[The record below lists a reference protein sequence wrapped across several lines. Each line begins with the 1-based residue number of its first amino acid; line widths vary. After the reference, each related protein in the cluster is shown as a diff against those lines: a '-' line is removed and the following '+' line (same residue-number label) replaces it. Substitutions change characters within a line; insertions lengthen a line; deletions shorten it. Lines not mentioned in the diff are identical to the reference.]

1 MAGEDSPVGG
11 LAERYATALLDLA
24 DQAKKLDAV
33 ADDLRGLKG
42 LIEESADLRELLR
55 SPLYDRDEQT
65 SAMAELLKKA
75 GADDL
80 TRRFVLVV
88 AENRRLFALPR
99 MIDGYLE
106 ELARRRGE
114 VTARVTAARELDK
127 EQIDTLRKAID
138 KVVGGKAK
146 IDVKID
152 PALLGGLVVRVGS
165 RMIDGSIKGKLDRL
179 QVAMKGAQ

>member
-11 LAERYATALLDLA
+11 LAERYATALIDLA

-33 ADDLRGLKG
+33 AEDLRGIKG
-42 LIEESADLRELLR
+42 LIEESEDLRTMLR
-55 SPLYDRDEQT
+55 SPLYDRDEQRD
-65 SAMAELLKKA
+65 AMGAILEKA
-75 GADDL
+75 GVDDL
-80 TRRFVLVV
+80 TRRFILVV
-88 AENRRLFALPR
+88 ADNRRLFALPR

-114 VTARVTAARELDK
+114 VTAQVTSARKLDK
-127 EQIDTLRKAID
+127 EQLKTLQQAID
-138 KVVGGKAK
+138 KVVSGKAK
-146 IDVKID
+146 VEVKVD

>member
-1 MAGEDSPVGG
+1 MAGDESPVGS

-42 LIEESADLRELLR
+42 LIEESEDLRNLLR
-55 SPLYDRDEQT
+55 SPLYDRDEQ
-65 SAMAELLKKA
+65 SAAMGEILARA
-75 GADDL
+75 GVDDL

-88 AENRRLFALPR
+88 ADNRRLFVLPR

-114 VTARVTAARELDK
+114 VTARVTAARKLDK
-127 EQIDTLRKAID
+127 EQLDTLQQAID

-146 IDVKID
+146 IEMKVDA
-152 PALLGGLVVRVGS
+152 ALLGGLVVRVGS
-165 RMIDGSIKGKLDRL
+165 RMIDGSLRGKLDRL

>member
-24 DQAKKLDAV
+24 DQAKKLDTI

-42 LIEESADLRELLR
+42 LIAESADLRSLLR
-55 SPLYDRDEQT
+55 SPLYDRDQQCDAM
-65 SAMAELLKKA
+65 SAILERA
-75 GADDL
+75 GVDEL

-88 AENRRLFALPR
+88 AQNRRLFALPR
-99 MIDGYLE
+99 MIEGYLE

-114 VTARVTAARELDK
+114 VTAHVTAARPLD
-127 EQIDTLRKAID
+127 EAQLNSLRQAIN

-146 IDVKID
+146 IDVKVD
-152 PALLGGLVVRVGS
+152 AALLGGLVVRVGS
-165 RMIDGSIKGKLDRL
+165 RMIDSSIKGKLDRL
-179 QVAMKGAQ
+179 QVVMKGAQ

>member
-33 ADDLRGLKG
+33 ADDLRGLKA
-42 LIEESADLRELLR
+42 LIGESGDLRSLLR
-55 SPLYDRDEQT
+55 SPLYDRDEKRA
-65 SAMAELLKKA
+65 AMDRILAEA
-75 GADDL
+75 GVDDL

-88 AENRRLFALPR
+88 ADNRRLFALPR
-99 MIDGYLE
+99 MIDGYLA

-114 VTARVTAARELDK
+114 VTARVTAARKLDQDQLK
-127 EQIDTLRKAID
+127 TLQQAID

-146 IDVKID
+146 IEMKVDA
-152 PALLGGLVVRVGS
+152 ALLGGLVVRVGS